1 MIHAQGAPPP
11 SAESVRLRWSDLA
24 RIPGNARFA
33 LEILRSADARLA
45 TALVLISLAEA
56 VLPVA
61 MAWVAKRIID
71 AVVASREGGLANSA
85 ALGWVAIE
93 GVLMLL
99 RTAVA
104 QAGGLAQTLLVGA
117 LSIEVNGRILEK
129 AINVSFDRFE
139 DPAFNDRLAQARR
152 EASTRPLDVVRQTL
166 LLGRNLVTLVGFGA
180 VLGSFSPLAALA
192 LLTASVPSFLVEARY
207 GGMSFVAK
215 RRRTPALRSAGYI
228 ESMLST
234 EPLVKEVK
242 LFGLSRWLLGR
253 YVDLHRASQRE
264 DADLAWR
271 RSRDGFVV
279 GTLSLAVLYAC
290 YAWVVRQAVAG
301 QLSIG
306 TMTLYLVAFREGQAA
321 FQAALVAIAKLYE
334 DNLFMTNLT
343 EYLSVAEDE
352 PHEDIPDL
360 PATDLAPR
368 IELDR
373 VGFRYPGA
381 SHDALADVSLT
392 IEPGETLALV
402 GPNGAGKTTLVKL
415 LTGLHRPTSG
425 TIRIDG
431 RDVATMT
438 PAELR
443 ARVGVIFQDF
453 VRFHFTL
460 AENVGVGWLPDKDDR
475 SAIERAGG
483 AGGVLDIVSGLPGG
497 WDELLG
503 RWFGGT
509 NLSVG
514 QWQRLALARAFMRRS
529 RLLVLDE
536 PTSALDAEHEAE
548 TFARFRELARDR
560 TALLITH
567 RFSTVRLAD
576 RIAVFEEGRLTEL
589 GTHAELIARDQRYA
603 RMFRLQ
609 AAGYTES

>member
-1 MIHAQGAPPP
+1 MNPHVDRPPP
-11 SAESVRLRWSDLA
+11 RPVTLSWRDLA
-24 RIPGNARFA
+24 LIPGNARFA
-33 LEILRSADARLA
+33 LDLLRSADARLA
-45 TALVLISLAEA
+45 TALVAVSLAEA

-71 AVVASREGGLANSA
+71 AVVASRDAGLASSS
-85 ALGWVAIE
+85 ALGWVAVE
-93 GVLMLL
+93 GGLMLL

-104 QAGGLAQTLLVGA
+104 QASGLAQTLLVGA
-117 LSIEVNGRILEK
+117 LSVEVNGRILQK
-129 AINVSFDRFE
+129 AIDVSFDHFE
-139 DPAFNDRLAQARR
+139 DPAFNDRLSQARR

-166 LLGRNLVTLVGFGA
+166 LLGRNVVTLLGFGA

-192 LLTASVPSFLVEARY
+192 LLASSLPSFLVEARF

-215 RRRTPALRSAGYI
+215 RQRTPALRSAGYI

-234 EPLVKEVK
+234 EPMVKEVK
-242 LFGLSRWLLGR
+242 LFGLSRWLLER
-253 YVDLHRASQRE
+253 YLDLHRSFRDE
-264 DADLAWR
+264 DADLARR
-271 RSRDGFVV
+271 RSRSGFFV

-290 YAWVVRQAVAG
+290 YAWVVRRAVAG
-301 QLSIG
+301 DISVG

-321 FQAALVAIAKLYE
+321 FQAALVAVARLYE

-343 EYLSVAEDE
+343 EYLSVSEDE
-352 PHEDIPDL
+352 PHEEIPEIEIGDR
-360 PATDLAPR
+360 PPR
-368 IELDR
+368 VELDR
-373 VGFRYPGA
+373 VCYRYPGA
-381 SHDALADVSLT
+381 SHDTLSDVSLV
-392 IEPGETLALV
+392 IEPGETMALV

-415 LTGLHRPTSG
+415 LAGLHRPTSG

-431 RDVATMT
+431 RDVATMK

-460 AENVGVGWLPDKDDR
+460 ADNVGVGWLPDRKDRD
-475 SAIERAGG
+475 AIERAGA
-483 AGGVLDIVSGLPGG
+483 AGGVQDLVSALPGG
-497 WDELLG
+497 WDALLG

-514 QWQRLALARAFMRRS
+514 QWQRLALSRAFMRRS

-536 PTSALDAEHEAE
+536 PTSALDAEHESE
-548 TFARFRELARDR
+548 TFARFQELARDR

-589 GTHAELIARDQRYA
+589 GTHAELLASDRRYA
-603 RMFRLQ
+603 QMFRLQ
-609 AAGYTES
+609 AAGYVES